1 MSDLIIKPSGTSAN
15 FKVQNPSGTNKI
27 TMDSDGVTTFT
38 SNVSLSGTMTAG
50 TLGSGVTFPTGHIIQ
65 IVHDESSALDS
76 STADYASTFD
86 DTNLSASITPNSA
99 TNYLLIHG
107 VVNGGNSN
115 STQAIAFRF
124 HISGGGT
131 DGAIGV
137 PAAGSGSRVEA
148 TAGGPQPNGAHQVTN
163 YSFMT
168 RVRCND
174 SIPNWSSGALTVKIQ
189 FASNNAGTARI
200 NEAGN
205 ASNST
210 QYTNTISTLTIYE
223 IQG

>member
-1 MSDLIIKPSGTSAN
+1 MASTLKVDNIIATDGTTA
-15 FKVQNPSGTNKI
+15 PI
-27 TMDSDGVTTFT
+27 T
-38 SNVSLSGTMTAG
+38 LSGDAA

-86 DTNLSASITPNSA
+86 DTNLSASITPTSA
-99 TNYLLIHG
+99 TNYLLMHG
-107 VVNGGNSN
+107 VVNGGNS
-115 STQAIAFRF
+115 SSDYGIAFRF

-137 PAAGSGSRVEA
+137 PASPVGSRIAA
-148 TAGGPQPNGAHQVTN
+148 TAGGPTPSAAHAVHN
-163 YSFMT
+163 YSFVT

-174 SIPNWSSGALTVKIQ
+174 SIPNWSSGALTIKVQ
-189 FASNNAGTARI
+189 FARNNVGTARI
-200 NEAGN
+200 NEAGS
-205 ASNST
+205 AANST

-223 IQG
+223 IKG

>member
-1 MSDLIIKPSGTSAN
+1 MATFKINGKNFATQDGTGAATIHSD
-15 FKVQNPSGTNKI
+15 V
-27 TMDSDGVTTFT
+27 V
-38 SNVSLSGTMTAG
+38 
-50 TLGSGVTFPTGHIIQ
+50 FPTGHIIQ

-99 TNYLLIHG
+99 TNYLLVHG

-115 STQAIAFRF
+115 TTYGFAFRF

-137 PAAGSGSRVEA
+137 TASPAGNRIAV

-174 SIPNWSSGALTVKIQ
+174 SIPNWSSGALTIKIQ
-189 FASNNAGTARI
+189 FARNSGGTVRI
-200 NEAGN
+200 NEAGT

-210 QYTNTISTLTIYE
+210 DYTNTISTLTIYE
-223 IQG
+223 IKG

>member
-1 MSDLIIKPSGTSAN
+1 MAGSLKVGGTTLASH
-15 FKVQNPSGTNKI
+15 VGT
-27 TMDSDGVTTFT
+27 T
-38 SNVSLSGTMTAG
+38 LSID
-50 TLGSGVTFPTGHIIQ
+50 SGVSFPTGHIIQ

-86 DTNLSASITPNSA
+86 DTNLSASITPTSA

-137 PAAGSGSRVEA
+137 PASATGSRLAV
-148 TAGGPQPNGAHQVTN
+148 TAGGPMPNGSHQVKN

-189 FASNNAGTARI
+189 FARNNAGTARI

-205 ASNST
+205 AADST
-210 QYTNTISTLTIYE
+210 QYTHTISTLTIYE
-223 IQG
+223 IKG